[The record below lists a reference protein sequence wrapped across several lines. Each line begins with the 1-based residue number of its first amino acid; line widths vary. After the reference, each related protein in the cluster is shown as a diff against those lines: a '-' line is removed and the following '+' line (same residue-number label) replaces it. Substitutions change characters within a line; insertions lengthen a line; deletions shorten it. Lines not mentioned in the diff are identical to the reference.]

1 MRVLVTGGTGYLGR
15 AIVSRLAARGHEP
28 VVFARRA
35 REAGLPGDAVDGDIC
50 DAAAVARA
58 VGGCE
63 AVIHA
68 AALVSIWQPDP
79 ARFDAVN
86 VGGLRHVLEAARAH
100 GVRRLVYTSSFLAL
114 PPAGRQTPLLANDYQ
129 RTKAAGLAL
138 ARSARDSGLPL
149 VIVVPGVVYG
159 PGVRS
164 EGNLVARLLADH
176 RAGRLPGIV
185 GGSRVWSF
193 AFVDDVAEGHVTA
206 LERGAPGA
214 EYGLGGE
221 NVPQRRL
228 FEWLR
233 DVEGRP
239 LPRELPPTLAGA
251 AGLLEEWRARLTG
264 RTPLITRGAVAIFR
278 HDWPVDSARAM
289 ADLGYRATPLAE
301 GLAATLAA
309 LDQAEGGRQP

>member
-35 REAGLPGDAVDGDIC
+35 REAGLPGDAVDGDVR

-58 VGGCE
+58 VARCE

-79 ARFDAVN
+79 ASFDAVN
-86 VGGLRHVLEAARAH
+86 LGGLRHVLDAVRKSGAA
-100 GVRRLVYTSSFLAL
+100 RLVYTSSFLAL
-114 PPAGRQTPLLANDYQ
+114 PPAGRRAPLCANDYQ
-129 RTKAAGLAL
+129 RTKAEALAL
-138 ARSARDSGLPL
+138 ARSARDDGLPV

-164 EGNLVARLLADH
+164 EGNLVTRLLADH

-185 GGSRVWSF
+185 GGRRIWSF
-193 AFVDDVAEGHVTA
+193 AFVGDVAEGHVSA

-233 DVEGRP
+233 EVEGHP
-239 LPRELPPTLAGA
+239 LPRELPPIAARA
-251 AGLLEEWRARLTG
+251 AGLVEEWRARLTG
-264 RTPLITRGAVAIFR
+264 RPPLVTRGAVTIFR
-278 HDWPVDSARAM
+278 HDWPVDSSRAV
-289 ADLGYRATPLAE
+289 AELGYRVTPLAE

-309 LDQAEGGRQP
+309 IERADEGRQP

>member
-35 REAGLPGDAVDGDIC
+35 REAGLPGAAVDGDIC

-58 VGGCE
+58 VAGCD

-79 ARFDAVN
+79 SRFDAVN
-86 VGGLRHVLEAARAH
+86 LGGLRHVLDAVRTTGAA
-100 GVRRLVYTSSFLAL
+100 RLVYTSSFLAL
-114 PPAGRQTPLLANDYQ
+114 PPAGHTAPLRANDYQ
-129 RTKAAGLAL
+129 RTKTDALAL
-138 ARSARDSGLPL
+138 ARSARDDGLPI
-149 VIVVPGVVYG
+149 VIVIPGVVYG

-164 EGNLVARLLADH
+164 EGNLVTRLLADH

-185 GGSRVWSF
+185 GGGRIWSF
-193 AFVDDVAEGHVTA
+193 AFVGDVAEGHVAA
-206 LERGAPGA
+206 LERGVPGA

-233 DVEGRP
+233 DAEGHP
-239 LPRELPPTLAGA
+239 LPRELPPIVAGA
-251 AGLLEEWRARLTG
+251 AGLVEEWRARLTG
-264 RTPLITRGAVAIFR
+264 RPPLVTRGAVAIFR

-289 ADLGYRATPLAE
+289 AGLGYRVTPLAE

-309 LDQAEGGRQP
+309 IDQSDGGRRP

>member
-15 AIVSRLAARGHEP
+15 AIVARLAARGHEP

-35 REAGLPGDAVDGDIC
+35 RQAGLPGDAIDGDIC
-50 DAAAVARA
+50 DAAAVAQAAR
-58 VGGCE
+58 GCE
-63 AVIHA
+63 AIVHT

-86 VGGLRHVLEAARAH
+86 VGGLQHVLDAARRR

-114 PPAGRQTPLLANDYQ
+114 PPAGHRAPLRANDYQ
-129 RTKAAGLAL
+129 RTKAAALDL

-164 EGNLVARLLADH
+164 EGNLVARLIDDH
-176 RAGRLPGIV
+176 RAGRLPGLV
-185 GGSRVWSF
+185 GGSRLWSF
-193 AFVDDVAEGHVTA
+193 AFIEDVAEGHVAA
-206 LERGAPGA
+206 LERGAVGA

-221 NVPQRRL
+221 NAPQRRL

-233 DVEGRP
+233 DVEGRR
-239 LPRELPPTLAGA
+239 LPRELPPVVARA
-251 AGLLEEWRARLTG
+251 AGLVEEWRARLTG
-264 RTPLITRGAVAIFR
+264 RRPLVTRGAVAIFQ
-278 HDWPVDSARAM
+278 HDWPVDSARAI
-289 ADLGYRATPLAE
+289 ADLGYRVTPLAE

-309 LDQAEGGRQP
+309 LGAAAGGPQP

>member
-309 LDQAEGGRQP
+309 LDQAEGGRRP